1 MRKAHLTPAIA
12 MNVSLSVAGRLVA
25 RKGSVDRYRQGVVV
39 LMLVSIGVLALTWS
53 IGDDPATLAL
63 QEPAGLREELA
74 DLRKA
79 SPEELMLLNEGSPH
93 RWILGPGFAAPEA
106 DGAWV
111 NATSAQLVF
120 YLPSASGKA
129 PDRLEL
135 ELSMSPLLTEGQ
147 TSRLVLIRSAVD
159 EVAVALPPGGARV
172 FLALPP
178 GEEQVVELTC
188 DNLDA
193 PPEVESSAD
202 VRRLC
207 VKLYAMAIRTSSG
220 GDDRT

>member
-1 MRKAHLTPAIA
+1 MREADLDSTLS
-12 MNVSLSVAGRLVA
+12 MSVDSLDAGRLGVNM
-25 RKGSVDRYRQGVVV
+25 GPVGRYRFVVAV
-39 LMLVSIGVLALTWS
+39 LVLVSLGILALMWS
-53 IGDDPATLAL
+53 TGPDPATLAL
-63 QEPAGLREELA
+63 QEPVALSEELA
-74 DLRKA
+74 GLRKA
-79 SPEELMLLNEGSPH
+79 SLNEFLLLNEGSPH
-93 RWILGPGFAAPEA
+93 RWILGPGFSAPEA

-111 NATSAQLVF
+111 NSTSAQLIF
-120 YLPSASGKA
+120 YLPPVSEQA

-147 TSRLVLIRSAVD
+147 SSRLIRIRSAVD
-159 EVAVALPPGGARV
+159 EVAVVLPPGGTRV
-172 FLALPP
+172 FLGLAP

-193 PPEVESSAD
+193 PPEAESRAD

-207 VKLYAMAIRTSSG
+207 VKLYAMAIRTLSG